1 MTQPIEE
8 PSSGATDA
16 AEFSNPLHDLAK
28 AAFALA
34 KDQAAIGGDGNE
46 AAAFQALIIA
56 RLIAAAHEV
65 SQAMGAPDK
74 HFGQAHYC
82 YRNATTF
89 AEEALH
95 MIMHGGELLDLDR
108 RFCAGPTKMREL
120 PAWWNGEVCPSVKG
134 MRS

>member
-1 MTQPIEE
+1 M
-8 PSSGATDA
+8 SSRTETTAISA
-16 AEFSNPLHDLAK
+16 VEASEFSNPLHDIAR

-34 KDQAAIGGDGNE
+34 KDQAAIGGDGND

-82 YRNATTF
+82 YRNAATF